1 MKGWETGAGGSG
13 RQRRRRPW
21 RQSTALA
28 PPAPPA
34 HLAGGGAIVVPGG
47 QVLGLGGHLVEN
59 PGLGALQGERL
70 RREAGAR
77 EGGEGGLST
86 RGGTGNWQRGGLGRA
101 CRPGRSLALGHPRHA
116 PQSLT
121 MSCIVPPIQTY
132 LQQEGEAGVRW
143 ADGRR
148 ESPPHPALPPSP
160 SPPSQVLTLQRSC
173 RPGQGWRTGP
183 TGWCPEGSAPA
194 RWFLQTANSDW
205 ESSPTRTPFRGRP
218 APIAPMAAK
227 KPAAAEHETHRS
239 RGAGCRARSWE
250 ATWLLEGSWLVG
262 HRLWGNW
269 SSGQY

>member
-77 EGGEGGLST
+77 EGGVGGVST

-101 CRPGRSLALGHPRHA
+101 CRPGRSLALGHPRQA

-148 ESPPHPALPPSP
+148 GARPTRPSHQALAHQARCSLCRDLAALVKGGEPVPQGGVQKALLPPGGSCKRPTAIGSQALPAP
-160 SPPSQVLTLQRSC
+160 L
-173 RPGQGWRTGP
+173 
-183 TGWCPEGSAPA
+183 SA
-194 RWFLQTANSDW
+194 
-205 ESSPTRTPFRGRP
+205 
-218 APIAPMAAK
+218 
-227 KPAAAEHETHRS
+227 
-239 RGAGCRARSWE
+239 AG
-250 ATWLLEGSWLVG
+250 
-262 HRLWGNW
+262 
-269 SSGQY
+269 